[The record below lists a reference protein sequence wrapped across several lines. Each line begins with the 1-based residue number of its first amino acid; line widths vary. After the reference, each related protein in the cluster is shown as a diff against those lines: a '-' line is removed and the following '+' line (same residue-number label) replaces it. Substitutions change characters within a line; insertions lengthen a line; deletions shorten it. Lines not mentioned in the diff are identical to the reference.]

1 MAEQVE
7 LSSLDLRFES
17 YRLKNKAAERMLLAS
32 ILENGIRDPLQGV
45 NEKDARILLNGFKRY
60 RCAKKLGLGMVPY
73 CSLAE
78 DPGVGIIELLRMS
91 NAKSLSILEQAKLID
106 ELKNVYKMGTA
117 EIARLLEKSKAW
129 VSVRSG
135 IIKEISDTVM
145 DQIMRGQ
152 FPVYAYMYIVRPF
165 IRINKTR
172 KEEIDEF
179 VDLVSGKNLSIRDI
193 ELLAQGYFRGSDDFR
208 RQMKEGD
215 ISWGLN
221 RLKESS
227 STANECTTIEGS
239 MLKDLTITQK
249 YMQRVTVKSR
259 DTRFKTNS
267 FYARANLLSGGI
279 IRQMDGFNQAIR
291 EFHDRSSKAQSDLSA
306 KLQRHADRH
315 NRPHAAD
322 RQKDRTG
329 NHRAKRPNAAYKKK

>member
-1 MAEQVE
+1 
-7 LSSLDLRFES
+7 
-17 YRLKNKAAERMLLAS
+17 
-32 ILENGIRDPLQGV
+32 
-45 NEKDARILLNGFKRY
+45 
-60 RCAKKLGLGMVPY
+60 MVPY

-193 ELLAQGYFRGSDDFR
+193 ELLAQGYFRGSDDWV
-208 RQMKEGD
+208 G
-215 ISWGLN
+215 
-221 RLKESS
+221 
-227 STANECTTIEGS
+227 
-239 MLKDLTITQK
+239 
-249 YMQRVTVKSR
+249 
-259 DTRFKTNS
+259 
-267 FYARANLLSGGI
+267 
-279 IRQMDGFNQAIR
+279 
-291 EFHDRSSKAQSDLSA
+291 
-306 KLQRHADRH
+306 
-315 NRPHAAD
+315 P
-322 RQKDRTG
+322 
-329 NHRAKRPNAAYKKK
+329 